1 MQTTFALAALAAVAY
16 AAPSPQGVTADIPAP
31 GYPPAGAATSY
42 PGPFE
47 VTIVSAASTKRDLT
61 ERQAVN
67 CGQPGYLTVTL
78 TNGVLTDAEGR
89 TGYIAANFQ
98 FQFDSPP
105 QTGAIYTGGFSVFP
119 NTSLALGSSAVFWEC
134 ASGGFSNLYNTDWA
148 AQCNAI
154 LIDILPCG
162 STGVVSETADGQPQ
176 ATTTVPPPV
185 TQIGDGQPQGVT
197 NPPTVVP
204 VSEFHDGQ
212 PQVVSVGPKPVS
224 QISDGQVQNPTG
236 GPVSQISDGQVQATT
251 SAAGVPVSQ
260 ISDGQV
266 QATTSAAGVPVS
278 QISDGQVQATTSA
291 AGVPVSQISDGQVQA
306 TTSAAGVPVSQISD
320 GQVQAT
326 TSAAGVPVSQISDGQ
341 VQATTKAPTA
351 TGAPVSQI
359 SDGQVQATTK
369 APNATTSS
377 PPPAAFTGAGNGLSV
392 SFAALVMGLAAM
404 LLL

>member
-42 PGPFE
+42 SGPFE

-89 TGYIAANFQ
+89 TGYIAANYQ

-105 QTGAIYTGGFSVFP
+105 QTGAIYTGGFSIFP
-119 NTSLALGSSAVFWEC
+119 NTSLALGSSAVFFEC

-148 AQCNAI
+148 PQCNPI

-162 STGVVSETADGQPQ
+162 SSGVVGQTSDGQPQ
-176 ATTTVPPPV
+176 ATTTAPPPV

-212 PQVVSVGPKPVS
+212 PQVVTVGPMPVS
-224 QISDGQVQNPTG
+224 QISDGQIQNP
-236 GPVSQISDGQVQATT
+236 
-251 SAAGVPVSQ
+251 
-260 ISDGQV
+260 
-266 QATTSAAGVPVS
+266 
-278 QISDGQVQATTSA
+278 TTSA

-341 VQATTKAPTA
+341 VQATTKAPATTA

-377 PPPAAFTGAGNGLSV
+377 PPAAFTGAGNGLSV
-392 SFAALVMGLAAM
+392 ASSFAALVGFAAM

>member
-42 PGPFE
+42 SGPFE

-89 TGYIAANFQ
+89 TGYIAANYQ

-105 QTGAIYTGGFSVFP
+105 QTGAIYTGGFSIFP
-119 NTSLALGSSAVFWEC
+119 NTSLALGSSAVFYEC
-134 ASGGFSNLYNTDWA
+134 ASGGFSNLYSTDWA
-148 AQCNAI
+148 SQCNAI

-162 STGVVSETADGQPQ
+162 STDVVGQTSDGQPQ

-185 TQIGDGQPQGVT
+185 TQIGDGQPQAVT

-204 VSEFHDGQ
+204 VSEYHDGQ

-224 QISDGQVQNPTG
+224 QISDGQVQNP
-236 GPVSQISDGQVQATT
+236 
-251 SAAGVPVSQ
+251 
-260 ISDGQV
+260 
-266 QATTSAAGVPVS
+266 TTSAAGVPVS

-341 VQATTKAPTA
+341 VQATTKAPTTTA

-369 APNATTSS
+369 APNATTSA
-377 PPPAAFTGAGNGLSV
+377 PLPAFTGAGNGLSV

>member
-1 MQTTFALAALAAVAY
+1 MPLQFISSVLPCTNR
-16 AAPSPQGVTADIPAP
+16 SQ
-31 GYPPAGAATSY
+31 
-42 PGPFE
+42 
-47 VTIVSAASTKRDLT
+47 
-61 ERQAVN
+61 RQAVN

-89 TGYIAANFQ
+89 TGYIAANYQ

-105 QTGAIYTGGFSVFP
+105 QTGAIYTGGFSIFP
-119 NTSLALGSSAVFWEC
+119 NTSLALGSSAVFYEC
-134 ASGGFSNLYNTDWA
+134 ASGGFSNLYSTNWA
-148 AQCNAI
+148 TQCNAI

-204 VSEFHDGQ
+204 VSEYHDGQ

-224 QISDGQVQNPTG
+224 QISDGQVQNP
-236 GPVSQISDGQVQATT
+236 
-251 SAAGVPVSQ
+251 
-260 ISDGQV
+260 
-266 QATTSAAGVPVS
+266 
-278 QISDGQVQATTSA
+278 TTSA

-351 TGAPVSQI
+351 SATGAPVSQI

-377 PPPAAFTGAGNGLSV
+377 PPAAFTGAGNGLSV
-392 SFAALVMGLAAM
+392 ASSFAALVGLAAM

>member
-1 MQTTFALAALAAVAY
+1 MPLQFICSVLSCTNR
-16 AAPSPQGVTADIPAP
+16 SQ
-31 GYPPAGAATSY
+31 
-42 PGPFE
+42 
-47 VTIVSAASTKRDLT
+47 
-61 ERQAVN
+61 RQAVN

-89 TGYIAANFQ
+89 TGYIAANYQ

-105 QTGAIYTGGFSVFP
+105 QTGAIYTGGFSIFP
-119 NTSLALGSSAVFWEC
+119 NTSLALGSSAVFYEC
-134 ASGGFSNLYNTDWA
+134 ASGGFSNLYSTNWA
-148 AQCNAI
+148 SQCNAI

-162 STGVVSETADGQPQ
+162 STDVVGQTSDGQPQ

-185 TQIGDGQPQGVT
+185 TQIGDGQPQAVT

-224 QISDGQVQNPTG
+224 QISDGQVQNP
-236 GPVSQISDGQVQATT
+236 
-251 SAAGVPVSQ
+251 
-260 ISDGQV
+260 
-266 QATTSAAGVPVS
+266 TTSAAGVPVS

-341 VQATTKAPTA
+341 VQATTKAPTTTA

-369 APNATTSS
+369 APNATTSA
-377 PPPAAFTGAGNGLSV
+377 PLPAFTGAGNGLSV